1 MKVFFTTD
9 AIETTWHDEF
19 KLKEIIFAETRKMSP
34 HLLSFVVT
42 DYSYRGYE
50 KINNDGI
57 KLRTFHGTSWD
68 FREGA
73 VKDANFTNISTDIL
87 ELSINAVNGFAGSI
101 SIFSENIAG
110 QTVSQN
116 ALLWNRVERIL
127 QSKLH

>member
-19 KLKEIIFAETRKMSP
+19 KLNEIVFAETRKMPP

-42 DYSYRGYE
+42 NYSYRGYE

-57 KLRTFHGTSWD
+57 KLRTFHGTSWN
-68 FREGA
+68 FRKEA
-73 VKDANFTNISTDIL
+73 VNDANFTNISTDIL
-87 ELSINAVNGFAGSI
+87 ELSINAVNGFTGSI

-110 QTVSQN
+110 KTVSQN

>member
-1 MKVFFTTD
+1 MKVYFTTD

-19 KLKEIIFAETRKMSP
+19 NLKEVSFAETRKMPP